1 MKLLYLAMAGQ
12 ALAALIKQDWVLTW
26 EIGAPNGQPREMIK
40 INGQFPGPALH
51 ADEDDDIEVCSVQ
64 QPKFSR

>member
-1 MKLLYLAMAGQ
+1 MKLLSLAMAGQ
-12 ALAALIKQDWVLTW
+12 ALAALVKQDWVLTW

-51 ADEDDDIEVCSVQ
+51 ADEDDDIEVCSLAR
-64 QPKFSR
+64 PDIHR

>member
-1 MKLLYLAMAGQ
+1 MAGQ
-12 ALAALIKQDWVLTW
+12 TLAALVKQDWVLTW

-51 ADEDDDIEVCSVQ
+51 ADEDDDIEVRSLDQANFC
-64 QPKFSR
+64 R

>member
-1 MKLLYLAMAGQ
+1 MKLPYLAMAGP
-12 ALAALIKQDWVLTW
+12 ALAALVKQDWVLTW

-51 ADEDDDIEVCSVQ
+51 ADEDDDIEVGSLA
-64 QPKFSR
+64 QPDSCR